1 MFIFE
6 LLSNE
11 ENDPFMNEYLQRVPL
26 KATNEILKQIKDYL
40 HYVTNSILTIES
52 ITINRPLK
60 QVFEFILE
68 FNKEM
73 KNEKEKSNYCLI
85 DKVFVDKNK
94 ASISIKKNKNDNK
107 SEIIFSIIKLSSVS
121 SYVVIENVIGFVVK
135 EKLFKL
141 FVKL

>member
-60 QVFEFILE
+60 QVFEFIL
-68 FNKEM
+68 
-73 KNEKEKSNYCLI
+73 
-85 DKVFVDKNK
+85 
-94 ASISIKKNKNDNK
+94 
-107 SEIIFSIIKLSSVS
+107 
-121 SYVVIENVIGFVVK
+121 
-135 EKLFKL
+135 
-141 FVKL
+141 